1 MSNQIAL
8 VTGASR
14 GIGKAILHKL
24 GNQDLTVIGTATTQA
39 GAERIQSDLD
49 AANLTGKG
57 MVLDVT
63 QEDSIKALL
72 EQIKSEYGAPT
83 ILVNNAGITKDN
95 LLMRMKDEEWHDV
108 INTNLSSIFRISKAC
123 MRDMMKAKTGR
134 IINITSIV
142 GLTGNAGQANYASAK
157 AGIIG
162 FTKSL
167 AREIA
172 SRGITVNAVAPGFV
186 ETDMTDQLSEQQK
199 ATMSE
204 QIPLGRMGHADEI
217 ASVVGFLASDASSY
231 ITGETINVSG
241 GLYMA

>member
-8 VTGASR
+8 ITGASR
-14 GIGKAILHKL
+14 GIGKAILHQL
-24 GNQDLTVIGTATTQA
+24 GKQDLTVIGTSTTQA
-39 GAERIQSDLD
+39 GAERIQTALD
-49 AANLTGKG
+49 AAKLKGKG

-63 QEDSIKALL
+63 QNDSIKTLL
-72 EQIKSEYGAPT
+72 EQIKSAYSAPT

-95 LLMRMKDEEWHDV
+95 LLMRMKEEEWHDV
-108 INTNLSSIFRISKAC
+108 IDTNLSSIFRLSKAC
-123 MRDMMKAKTGR
+123 MRDMMKARSGR
-134 IINITSIV
+134 IINITSVV

-186 ETDMTDQLSEQQK
+186 ETDMTDQLTEQQK
-199 ATMSE
+199 AAMEE
-204 QIPLGRMGHADEI
+204 QIPLGRMGNADEI
-217 ASVVGFLASDASSY
+217 ASVVGFLASEGASY